1 MLIHESQEQGP
12 CGGCMIRASRLPHP
26 QARTFYCSVQC
37 ASRCWQGV
45 EDDLGTAPVELIGE
59 IADRL

>member
-1 MLIHESQEQGP
+1 
-12 CGGCMIRASRLPHP
+12 MIRASRLPHP

-45 EDDLGTAPVELIGE
+45 EDDLGTAPVELIDE